1 MVSVFVYTILVLIRV
16 LLLLSKESEQERIS
30 TMNEMV
36 VNGVSVAA
44 GLVASPLMGIG
55 LATGAVPVLTFGLYL
70 AAMGWNAY
78 RAVKCYEER

>member
-1 MVSVFVYTILVLIRV
+1 MGCLLVYDRCCRKKAIE
-16 LLLLSKESEQERIS
+16 KGFS
-30 TMNEMV
+30 TMMTNEMALDS
-36 VNGVSVAA
+36 VSVAA

-78 RAVKCYEER
+78 RAVKCYEAR